1 MARYSTTLFF
11 SQMQDYGKMRGEEE
25 QRTMRRPEK
34 PEPTAI
40 ESHIAVTYKVLR
52 RGLAVLA
59 IGLPLVLSVLGY
71 VQYGLALQESISAY
85 YHASTSTDPGFDP
98 FSAAGQ
104 GQMRDW
110 FVGILWAVGVF
121 LILYRGYGRRENQ
134 ALNLAGILL
143 ILVAMF
149 PMEWTCRNACSKI
162 TLHGVFAVAFF
173 FMIGYVCIF
182 RSGDTL
188 ALIRD
193 AAKQANYRRTYRI
206 IGLVMW
212 VFPVIVV
219 GLSFFQFY
227 LFGRY
232 TVFFIEAAGIWTFA
246 YYWWQKSVE
255 IEESRADQ
263 AALAGHLQ
271 RAPRKPGILPYLFDT
286 TPHQPI

>member
-1 MARYSTTLFF
+1 MT
-11 SQMQDYGKMRGEEE
+11 
-25 QRTMRRPEK
+25 RTERPDSK
-34 PEPTAI
+34 AI
-40 ESHIAVTYKVLR
+40 ETHIAVTYQVLR

-59 IGLPLVLSVLGY
+59 LALPLVLSVLGY
-71 VQYGLALQESISAY
+71 VQYGLELQESISAY
-85 YHASTSTDPGFDP
+85 YHAYTSTAPGFDRL
-98 FSAAGQ
+98 SEAGQ
-104 GQMRDW
+104 GQMRNW
-110 FVGILWAVGVF
+110 FVGILWAIGVF

-149 PMEWTCRNACSKI
+149 PMEWACDNACSKI
-162 TLHGVFAVAFF
+162 ALHDVFAVAFF

-188 ALIRD
+188 ELIRD
-193 AAKQANYRRTYRI
+193 AAKRANYRRTYRI

-212 VFPVIVV
+212 VFPVVV
-219 GLSFFQFY
+219 VVLSFFQFKV
-227 LFGRY
+227 FGVY

-263 AALAGHLQ
+263 AALDGHLQ